1 MCDAKRL
8 RQRERQSTSLF
19 SKNTNNNNNNNF
31 ARAGHFLYISLPL
44 LLQREASQL
53 DFLGRKCVVCAYIH
67 TKKNCCL
74 CSCSRFNFFLFL
86 FLLFTVAHFHVAG
99 HQHFSFSHHRYKIL
113 MFFFQRNSS
122 PLFFISSCSSLFVF
136 CCLLSRFLCLFLFSK
151 FVKMASYLS
160 LILQTTQIQKQ
171 FPLCFLSGYGRLLI
185 LASQDAIFRQTN
197 LELQL
202 GNAIPFD

>member
-8 RQRERQSTSLF
+8 RQQERQSTSLF
-19 SKNTNNNNNNNF
+19 SKNNNNNF

-53 DFLGRKCVVCAYIH
+53 DFLGGKCVVCAY
-67 TKKNCCL
+67 TRKKKLLLVFLFTFQC
-74 CSCSRFNFFLFL
+74 FLFL
-86 FLLFTVAHFHVAG
+86 FLLFTVAHFHIAG

-113 MFFFQRNSS
+113 TFFFQRNSS

-151 FVKMASYLS
+151 FVKMASYLI

-171 FPLCFLSGYGRLLI
+171 FPLSFLSGYGRLLI

>member
-19 SKNTNNNNNNNF
+19 SKNNNNNNNNF

-53 DFLGRKCVVCAYIH
+53 DFLGRKCVVCAY
-67 TKKNCCL
+67 TRKKKL
-74 CSCSRFNFFLFL
+74 LLVFLFTFQFFLFL
-86 FLLFTVAHFHVAG
+86 FLLFTVAHFHIAG

-113 MFFFQRNSS
+113 TFFFQRNSS

-171 FPLCFLSGYGRLLI
+171 FPLSFLSGYGRLLI